1 MAGAAGGRIKG
12 LQVFGPMFWKGKD
25 GKPMKLNMNK
35 KYTTI
40 AVYAF
45 LVIAAAI
52 TFFFVISEHSVVA
65 GWQAPF
71 LD

>member
-1 MAGAAGGRIKG
+1 
-12 LQVFGPMFWKGKD
+12 
-25 GKPMKLNMNK
+25 MKLNMNK

-52 TFFFVISEHSVVA
+52 TFFFVISEHLS
-65 GWQAPF
+65 
-71 LD
+71 LIHI

>member
-1 MAGAAGGRIKG
+1 
-12 LQVFGPMFWKGKD
+12 
-25 GKPMKLNMNK
+25 MKLNMNK

-52 TFFFVISEHSVVA
+52 TFFFESSDRCSGQQKTSGRFIGH
-65 GWQAPF
+65 
-71 LD
+71 